1 MNSGGTPASSNP
13 EYYNGEIPFLTI
25 SDITNSGKY
34 IKTTEKTITEK
45 GLENSSA
52 RMFSVGTIMYAM
64 YASLGKTSIASIEL
78 SCSQAILGITPK
90 SCIDGNYLYYVL
102 SSMEEDVKAIG
113 QTGTQANLSK
123 QIVQNFILNIPINL
137 EEQKAIATILS
148 EMDNEIS
155 SLEATSAKY
164 ESIKKGMMQELLT
177 GKIRLI

>member
-1 MNSGGTPASSNP
+1 
-13 EYYNGEIPFLTI
+13 
-25 SDITNSGKY
+25 
-34 IKTTEKTITEK
+34 
-45 GLENSSA
+45 
-52 RMFSVGTIMYAM
+52 
-64 YASLGKTSIASIEL
+64 
-78 SCSQAILGITPK
+78 
-90 SCIDGNYLYYVL
+90 
-102 SSMEEDVKAIG
+102 MEEDVKAIG

-155 SLEATSAKY
+155 SLEAKSAKY

>member
-1 MNSGGTPASSNP
+1 
-13 EYYNGEIPFLTI
+13 
-25 SDITNSGKY
+25 
-34 IKTTEKTITEK
+34 
-45 GLENSSA
+45 
-52 RMFSVGTIMYAM
+52 MFSVGTIMYAM

-155 SLEATSAKY
+155 SLEAKSAKY